1 VAKNAQP
8 ATKEDAMRDD
18 FATFIGA
25 GRLAC
30 PQCDTDLTAKP
41 WNPHPTFPGVALR
54 HLITGADTDGRLS
67 AHLVRISAGCELRE
81 HVHPGSLELHEVAA
95 GAGTCALGEKSVRYE
110 PGACGLIP
118 AGTPHSVRADAG
130 EDLYILAKFAPAL
143 L

>member
-1 VAKNAQP
+1 MR
-8 ATKEDAMRDD
+8 ED
-18 FATFIGA
+18 FTTLIGA

-30 PQCDTDLTAKP
+30 PQCDSDLAGKP

-54 HLITGADTDGRLS
+54 HLVTAADSGGALS
-67 AHLVRISAGCELRE
+67 AHLVRIAAGCELKV
-81 HVHPGSLELHEVAA
+81 HTHPGSLELHEVAA
-95 GAGTCALGEKSVRYE
+95 GAGTCMLGDRSVRYA